1 MDRSR
6 HIMVVVG
13 LLIFAVI
20 MIIIDYLVPIE
31 ITSDAP
37 AEIRRAA
44 VEQGLPL
51 IGTPYRFGAKGPVAF
66 DCSGLIVYLYTKA
79 VEASEFKLPFED
91 AHAQELAHQYSS
103 PVSDPMPGD
112 LAFFQS
118 ETGKITHV
126 ALIIAVSEQEFLL
139 LEASGYTNSVE
150 KRNVEKNRSDLFS
163 VARLRLVKH
172 Y

>member
-1 MDRSR
+1 
-6 HIMVVVG
+6 MVVVG

-103 PVSDPMPGD
+103 PVSDPMPPQPWCKD
-112 LAFFQS
+112 
-118 ETGKITHV
+118 
-126 ALIIAVSEQEFLL
+126 
-139 LEASGYTNSVE
+139 
-150 KRNVEKNRSDLFS
+150 RR
-163 VARLRLVKH
+163 
-172 Y
+172 